1 MDNELIVHG
10 ERLEF
15 NQELFNRRGVIK
27 AKYWSWESPRLGLVM
42 FAGKDFLRVLF
53 QTGVTTATSYFT
65 IKIDEVKKG
74 LWEIIYTPDLE
85 HYYKIEGGQTEE
97 DIDLIAEVHKL
108 FEED

>member
-1 MDNELIVHG
+1 MEALTVTNERV
-10 ERLEF
+10 EF
-15 NQELFNRRGVIK
+15 VPEMIRQRGFVR
-27 AKYWSWESPRLGLVM
+27 AKYWSWEEHRNGLLM

-74 LWEIIYTPDLE
+74 LWEIIFTPDLE
-85 HYYKIEGGQTEE
+85 HFYKIEGGQTEE

-108 FEED
+108 FKED